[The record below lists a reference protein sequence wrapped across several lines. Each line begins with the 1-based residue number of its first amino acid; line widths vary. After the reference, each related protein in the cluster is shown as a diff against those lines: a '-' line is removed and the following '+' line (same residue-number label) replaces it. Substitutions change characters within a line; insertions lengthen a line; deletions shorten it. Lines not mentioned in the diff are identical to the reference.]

1 MTPDRTGGGGP
12 GVNTHG
18 GGFEGLLDLLT
29 GPLCSQRERD
39 PGQADA
45 PDDEYIYWSN

>member
-1 MTPDRTGGGGP
+1 MTSDRTG
-12 GVNTHG
+12 G

-39 PGQADA
+39 PEST
-45 PDDEYIYWSN
+45 PTRPTTNYIYWSN